1 MTVTSREREKERERW
16 FVLNYR
22 EATHTRGVTS
32 FRGERWFALKRPQCD
47 TNGVGEYE
55 VTVSFER
62 HAQAERAK
70 KQKREEKAISWGA
83 TASPRAWKEREV
95 FL

>member
-1 MTVTSREREKERERW
+1 M
-16 FVLNYR
+16 NYR

-55 VTVSFER
+55 VTVTSEPR
-62 HAQAERAK
+62 AQAERTK
-70 KQKREEKAISWGA
+70 KQKREELHHGEAQTKTEHGMMVLRHGGA
-83 TASPRAWKEREV
+83 PLVAGDAG
-95 FL
+95 